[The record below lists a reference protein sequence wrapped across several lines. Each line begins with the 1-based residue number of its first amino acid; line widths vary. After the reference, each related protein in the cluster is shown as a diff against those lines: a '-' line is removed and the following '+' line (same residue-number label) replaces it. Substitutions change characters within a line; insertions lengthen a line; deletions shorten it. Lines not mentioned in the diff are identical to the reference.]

1 MKKYFSI
8 LIFFIFL
15 NTPVFSQNIWN
26 IWYQYGPFGGNVTDI
41 TISNNNQ
48 IALSANKTGSIY
60 LYEWVDLLKNES
72 VSAIEYHPSQN
83 ILFAVSND
91 SLKYTMDNGY
101 HWANLFAPG
110 KSINGISISSLLP
123 AKIFLWSDSS
133 IFYATD
139 GDYNWQQF
147 NPALGKIYEV
157 YPLSGN
163 DTLVLIGT
171 ETGLFLAALNGIVD
185 TLLSAPVSNIS
196 LGSGMFGKIYASNA
210 ISNIIYSS
218 DDNGISWD
226 SSSVG
231 LPQGLTHDLVLYDTN
246 PATAFAAT
254 DDGVY
259 KTVNGGEVWF
269 KFSNMLAYTDS
280 GVLKTLKTISLAVKG
295 ENIYAGTTEGIFRA
309 TVTNDDWQ
317 HFGPNNQSVK
327 SIAKK
332 SVYWDDNLFIGTSKG
347 VQKSDAFEWTTS
359 DLYSQ
364 AGPEIYKIYCNRY
377 LGDSLVIAVEMKDN
391 GASLFY
397 RSIDNGKT
405 FKPVFFTPDGTGK
418 INAFYTR
425 EDSTNIIFAL
435 TDNDSNSYGMFVSL
449 ANGDS
454 GTWQPV
460 LSTFRKKFNGYEPPE
475 KVDTL
480 YFIID
485 DNQLFKS
492 KDGGWSLEYI
502 STLPGKT
509 FHDILIAEAYPAYM
523 FAAGTGVKKST
534 DFGYTW
540 TDWGLDSIEIFALAY
555 DWWSLIAA
563 SHNDGVFANYH
574 LRGDWIDFNIGL
586 PSKKVND
593 MVNFTHGYLH
603 LATENNSVYM
613 MYLIIN
619 AVKTDEMSVND
630 FKLEQNYPNPF
641 NPATKIKFSLP
652 SHSESEGQSVSLVT
666 IKVYDLLGRE
676 ITTLINNELS
686 PGNYEVDF
694 NGSNLASGVYF
705 YRLESGS
712 FSSTKKMMII
722 R

>member
-449 ANGDS
+449 ANDDS
-454 GTWQPV
+454 GT
-460 LSTFRKKFNGYEPPE
+460 
-475 KVDTL
+475 
-480 YFIID
+480 
-485 DNQLFKS
+485 
-492 KDGGWSLEYI
+492 
-502 STLPGKT
+502 
-509 FHDILIAEAYPAYM
+509 
-523 FAAGTGVKKST
+523 
-534 DFGYTW
+534 
-540 TDWGLDSIEIFALAY
+540 
-555 DWWSLIAA
+555 
-563 SHNDGVFANYH
+563 
-574 LRGDWIDFNIGL
+574 
-586 PSKKVND
+586 
-593 MVNFTHGYLH
+593 
-603 LATENNSVYM
+603 
-613 MYLIIN
+613 
-619 AVKTDEMSVND
+619 
-630 FKLEQNYPNPF
+630 
-641 NPATKIKFSLP
+641 
-652 SHSESEGQSVSLVT
+652 
-666 IKVYDLLGRE
+666 
-676 ITTLINNELS
+676 
-686 PGNYEVDF
+686 
-694 NGSNLASGVYF
+694 
-705 YRLESGS
+705 
-712 FSSTKKMMII
+712 
-722 R
+722 